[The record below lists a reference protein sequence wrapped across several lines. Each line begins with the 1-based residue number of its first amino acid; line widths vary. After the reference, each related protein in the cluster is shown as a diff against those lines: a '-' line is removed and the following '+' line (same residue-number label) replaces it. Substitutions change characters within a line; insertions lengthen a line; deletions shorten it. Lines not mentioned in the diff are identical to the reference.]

1 MAKNKKRYVTRTFT
15 LPDGTR
21 KYVYGKT
28 KAEAEAKL
36 KEVKAQVES
45 GIRVNDN
52 TTFAELAQ
60 LWVKNYKAP
69 YVRGGTL
76 RNIESSITAHM
87 LPRFGTV
94 KVRDITPLMCQTLI
108 SDLAMSGHSN
118 TGSVLSR
125 LRDILEVGVEL
136 GCIAR
141 NPVPTSLK
149 APKKAQT
156 NIEKLVLP
164 RTLEEAILSKLTS
177 MTHEYLF
184 FIIAKEIGARRG
196 EILALSWDC
205 VDLDSNTIR
214 IRRNLTHDK
223 SGRPE
228 IVNVLKTKDGRR
240 DLPITPC
247 LREVLEALPERDG
260 LLFGEL
266 FTKRKA
272 ETVWSHIRK
281 ACASVD
287 AAYAENFTPHVL
299 RHTYITRLFEAGLD
313 IKEIQYLAGHKDVST
328 TLGIYAHF
336 DKASRQ
342 EATFEKVRDIMS
354 A

>member
-1 MAKNKKRYVTRTFT
+1 MAKTKKKYVTRTVT

-36 KEVKAQVES
+36 KEVKAQIEK
-45 GIRVNDN
+45 GIRVNDD
-52 TTFAELAQ
+52 TTFAELAK
-60 LWVKNYKAP
+60 LWVKNYKAA
-69 YVRGGTL
+69 YVREGTL
-76 RNIESSITAHM
+76 RNIESSITAHLIPHLGNM
-87 LPRFGTV
+87 

-108 SDLAMSGHSN
+108 SDLAVSGHSV
-118 TGSVLSR
+118 TGPVLSR
-125 LRDILEVGVEL
+125 LRDIMEVGVEM

-141 NPVPTSLK
+141 NPVPASLK
-149 APKKAQT
+149 APKQSPKKG
-156 NIEKLVLP
+156 EKQVLP
-164 RTLEEAILSKLTS
+164 RQLETEILFQLTPMS
-177 MTHEYLF
+177 HEYLF
-184 FIIAKEIGARRG
+184 FILGKEIGARRG

-205 VDLDSNTIR
+205 IDLDSNTIR

-223 SGRPE
+223 SDRPVL
-228 IVNVLKTKDGRR
+228 IDVLKTDDGRR
-240 DLPITPC
+240 DLPITTV
-247 LREVLEALPERDG
+247 LHEVLSAMPVKEG
-260 LLFGEL
+260 LVFGEL

-272 ETVWSHIRK
+272 ETVWLHIRS
-281 ACASVD
+281 ACAAVD
-287 AAYAENFTPHVL
+287 AAYAENFTAHVL

-328 TLGIYAHF
+328 TLGTYAHY

-342 EATFEKVRDIMS
+342 EATFEKVRSVM

>member
-1 MAKNKKRYVTRTFT
+1 MAKSKKRYVTRTFT

-52 TTFAELAQ
+52 TTFEELAK

-69 YVRGGTL
+69 YVRGATL
-76 RNIESSITAHM
+76 RNIESSIAAHM
-87 LPRFGTV
+87 LPRFGAV

-108 SDLAMSGHSN
+108 SDLAIAGHSV
-118 TGSVLSR
+118 TGPVLSR

-141 NPVPTSLK
+141 NPVPASLK
-149 APKKAQT
+149 APKKAPPH
-156 NIEKLVLP
+156 EKQVLS
-164 RTLEEAILSKLTS
+164 RQLEAVILSQLTP

-184 FIIAKEIGARRG
+184 FVLAKEIGARRG

-205 VDLDSNTIR
+205 IDLDSDTIH

-228 IVNVLKTKDGRR
+228 LANVLKTEDGRR

-247 LREVLEALPERDG
+247 LREVLSAMPVKEG
-260 LLFGEL
+260 LVFGEM
-266 FTKRKA
+266 FTKRKT

-281 ACASVD
+281 ACAAVD
-287 AAYAENFTPHVL
+287 AAYAENFTPHIL

-313 IKEIQYLAGHKDVST
+313 IKEIQALAGHKDVTT
-328 TLGIYAHF
+328 TLGTYAHY
-336 DKASRQ
+336 DKVSRQ
-342 EATFEKVRDIMS
+342 EATFEKVRRVM

>member
-1 MAKNKKRYVTRTFT
+1 MAKSKKRYVTRTFT
-15 LPDGTR
+15 LPDGSR

-52 TTFAELAQ
+52 TTFEELAK

-69 YVRGGTL
+69 YVRGSTL
-76 RNIESSITAHM
+76 RNIESSIAAHM
-87 LPRFGTV
+87 LPRFGAAR
-94 KVRDITPLMCQTLI
+94 VRDITPLMCQNLI
-108 SDLAMSGHSN
+108 SDLAVSGHSV
-118 TGSVLSR
+118 TGPVLSR
-125 LRDILEVGVEL
+125 LREILDVGVEL

-149 APKKAQT
+149 APKT
-156 NIEKLVLP
+156 RISDEKQVIS
-164 RTLEEAILSKLTS
+164 RQMENAILSQLTPD
-177 MTHEYLF
+177 TPEYLF
-184 FIIAKEIGARRG
+184 FVLAKETGARRG

-205 VDLDSNTIR
+205 IDLASGTVS

-228 IVNVLKTKDGRR
+228 LANVLKTDDGRR
-240 DLPITPC
+240 DLPITAV
-247 LREVLEALPERDG
+247 LHEALEALPVKEG
-260 LLFGEL
+260 LVFGEL

-272 ETVWSHIRK
+272 ETVWQHIRK
-281 ACASVD
+281 ACAAVD

-328 TLGIYAHF
+328 TLGTYTHY

-342 EATFEKVRDIMS
+342 EATFSKVRGIM

>member
-1 MAKNKKRYVTRTFT
+1 MAKSKKRYVTRTFT
-15 LPDGTR
+15 LPDGSR

-52 TTFAELAQ
+52 TTFEELAK

-69 YVRGGTL
+69 YVRAGTL

-87 LPRFGTV
+87 LPRFGAV
-94 KVRDITPLMCQTLI
+94 RVRDITPLMCQALI
-108 SDLAMSGHSN
+108 SDLAVAGHSVA
-118 TGSVLSR
+118 GPVLSR
-125 LRDILEVGVEL
+125 LRDILEAGVEL

-141 NPVPTSLK
+141 NPVPASLK
-149 APKKAQT
+149 SPKQSNPK
-156 NIEKLVLP
+156 EKQVLP
-164 RTLEEAILSKLTS
+164 RQLEDAILSQLTPMS
-177 MTHEYLF
+177 HEYLLF
-184 FIIAKEIGARRG
+184 VIAKETGARKG

-205 VDLDSNTIR
+205 IDLNSNTIR
-214 IRRNLTHDK
+214 IRRNWTYDK

-228 IVNVLKTKDGRR
+228 IVNVLKTEDGRR
-240 DLPITPC
+240 DLPITEA
-247 LREVLEALPERDG
+247 LHEVLSAIPVKDG
-260 LLFGEL
+260 LVFGDVL
-266 FTKRKA
+266 TKRRA
-272 ETVWSHIRK
+272 ETIWSHIRS
-281 ACASVD
+281 ACAAED
-287 AAYAENFTPHVL
+287 PAYAANFTAHVL

-328 TLGIYAHF
+328 TLGVYAHY

-342 EATFEKVRDIMS
+342 DATFGKVRNIM

>member
-1 MAKNKKRYVTRTFT
+1 MEKKKYVTRTFT
-15 LPDGTR
+15 LPDGSR

-28 KAEAEAKL
+28 AKEAEAKL

-69 YVRGGTL
+69 YVRGATL

-87 LPRFGTV
+87 LPRFGGV

-108 SDLAMSGHSN
+108 SDLAVSGHSV
-118 TGSVLSR
+118 TGPVLSR
-125 LRDILEVGVEL
+125 LRDIMEVGVEM

-141 NPVPTSLK
+141 NPVPASLK
-149 APKKAQT
+149 PPKNSPKKG
-156 NIEKLVLP
+156 EKIVLP
-164 RTLEEAILSKLTS
+164 RQLETEILFQLTPMS
-177 MTHEYLF
+177 HEYIF
-184 FIIAKEIGARRG
+184 FILAKELGARKG

-205 VDLDSNTIR
+205 IDLDSGTIH

-223 SGRPE
+223 SGRPTR
-228 IVNVLKTKDGRR
+228 VDVLKTDDGRR
-240 DLPITPC
+240 DLPITTV
-247 LREVLEALPERDG
+247 LHEVLSAMPNKEG
-260 LLFGEL
+260 LVFGEL

-272 ETVWSHIRK
+272 ETVWLHIRK
-281 ACASVD
+281 VCAAVD
-287 AAYAENFTPHVL
+287 AAYAENFTAHVL

-313 IKEIQYLAGHKDVST
+313 LKEIQYLAGHKDVST
-328 TLGIYAHF
+328 TLGVYAHY

-342 EATFEKVRDIMS
+342 GATFEKVRSVM